1 MNLVIDFGNTRIKAA
16 IFNDTE
22 QKQLFI
28 YENQEKF
35 LAEINSISAG
45 ISSCIISSVSTNLRE
60 LIQSLSSIS
69 PLPFTNETPIPIKN
83 LYHSGSTLGSDRL
96 AAAVG
101 ANAIFKNQ
109 NVLNIDTGTCIKFNF
124 INKQNEFVGGSISP
138 GLQMRLNALHHF
150 TAKLPQLN
158 VPVSFDI
165 LIGKNTEESL
175 LSGALTNA
183 ILETDAVIDA
193 YRKEV
198 GELKIIL
205 SGGDTDFFAGRLKNS
220 IFARPNLVL
229 EGLNSILIHN
239 VTT

>member
-45 ISSCIISSVSTNLRE
+45 ISSCIISSVSTNLHE

-69 PLPFTNETPIPIKN
+69 PLPFTNATPIPILN
-83 LYHSGSTLGSDRL
+83 LYQSGSTLGSDRL

-193 YRKEV
+193 YRQEV

>member
-1 MNLVIDFGNTRIKAA
+1 MNLVIDFGNTRIKVA
-16 IFNDTE
+16 IFRGTE
-22 QKQLFI
+22 QTQLFV

-35 LAEINSISAG
+35 LAEIKTISAG
-45 ISSCIISSVSTNLRE
+45 ISSCIISSVSTNIDE
-60 LIQSLSSIS
+60 LGQFLSSIVC
-69 PLPFTNETPIPIKN
+69 LPFTSTTPIPLKN
-83 LYHSGSTLGSDRL
+83 LYESGSTLGSDRL

-124 INKQNEFVGGSISP
+124 INKQNEFVGGSIAP

-150 TAKLPQLN
+150 TARLPQLEA
-158 VPVSFDI
+158 PVSFDK

-175 LSGALTNA
+175 LSGTLTNA
-183 ILETDAVIDA
+183 ILETDAVINA
-193 YRKEV
+193 YRQEV

-205 SGGDTDFFAGRLKNS
+205 SGGNTDFFAGRLKNS

-239 VTT
+239 VTR